1 MITIDSD
8 KCDPKRLT
16 PRQQLAY
23 IAKKTLGSSQLLSDF
38 RSDMR
43 SLHSEHPIEER
54 LFTEGADELPM
65 TFTQELI
72 NRDLREIAADE
83 GSLNSCIDNPSEL
96 VDLDGAAQG
105 DEAVEELL
113 PYLPS
118 DIAEFM
124 RSTADLQRIRS
135 DILTKDQH
143 LRSQHK

>member
-43 SLHSEHPIEER
+43 SLHSERPIEER
-54 LFTEGADELPM
+54 LFTEGADEPPM

-83 GSLNSCIDNPSEL
+83 GSLNSCIDNASEL
-96 VDLDGAAQG
+96 VDLDGTAQV
-105 DEAVEELL
+105 DEAAEEL

-135 DILTKDQH
+135 DILTKDQR